1 MADKVYTLNLSS
13 GNVQHVRIS
22 RSKDGYN
29 YASMFCKMSDK
40 ESIMIDCEW
49 QGDSIP
55 DFAMNVM
62 EHMGG
67 GSRETSSV
75 EVKNQI
81 KRIAENFTEWSKKVN
96 GEGDANIGE

>member
-1 MADKVYTLNLSS
+1 
-13 GNVQHVRIS
+13 
-22 RSKDGYN
+22 
-29 YASMFCKMSDK
+29 MS
-40 ESIMIDCEW
+40 
-49 QGDSIP
+49 
-55 DFAMNVM
+55 VM

-75 EVKNQI
+75 EVKSQI